1 MNFAAQNVCG
11 AKTLVRGHVEIIPW
25 TEEKSNMLCKSI
37 FKKTPHF
44 MQIKN
49 NTFNVLRSKLIKN
62 FIKRKIGVWL
72 NYNTHFKLFQHD
84 SIENKVASSSLYG
97 SKKVQ

>member
-1 MNFAAQNVCG
+1 
-11 AKTLVRGHVEIIPW
+11 
-25 TEEKSNMLCKSI
+25 
-37 FKKTPHF
+37 

-97 SKKVQ
+97 SQKSAMMQESCFSPLKTRKVLENQGLLC